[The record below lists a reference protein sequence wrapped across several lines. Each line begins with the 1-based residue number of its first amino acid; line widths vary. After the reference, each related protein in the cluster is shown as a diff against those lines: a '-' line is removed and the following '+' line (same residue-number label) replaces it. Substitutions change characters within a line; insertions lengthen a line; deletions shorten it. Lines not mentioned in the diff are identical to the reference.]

1 MHRACTGVGNFY
13 NLYSPATATLDCSMS
28 RPRRPRSIRAHL
40 IGLLLAGLV
49 PVAAFAAVLL
59 LQLWVGQ
66 RDEVRGQHEGA
77 VNALATVVERE
88 LEGGIRRL
96 ELLGSSPI
104 LRTGAIDQY
113 RALAQNFLALSPD
126 WENIVLLDPT
136 GRQLFNLAAPADR
149 ALPPATDRAYAR
161 AIIDTGRPAVSDV
174 FVGAVTGR
182 PVVDLAVPV
191 IHADRVRYVL
201 AATLELGQLEAML
214 LKHVHENGVA
224 VVLDR
229 EHRIIRRSRGG
240 AAHAGKQTVPA
251 LHASIEQAPRGWGR
265 FRTFEGDAVYT
276 AWAPVPAF
284 GWTVAV
290 GIPAAPI
297 EQSLTRSLALLGG
310 MGLLV
315 FMASGWLAIA
325 AARRGAGA
333 IRAAAV
339 AAQDVAAGRPVA
351 MPPTRIAELDGLGD
365 ALRAASARLA
375 HEADIRIAA
384 ESERNALLE
393 RERAARAH
401 AESESRAKDEFLAML
416 GHELRNPLAA
426 ISNAGRVLERVNLT
440 SPAAGRA
447 LEVINRQAAHQGRLL
462 DDLLDVARVMHS
474 KIAIK
479 RVPVDVADCARRAL
493 AALSAA
499 GKTGAHRFET
509 SLAPAWVSGDAIR
522 LEQIIVNLVGNA
534 IKFTPPGGTVKIA
547 TERAGHDVVIC
558 VADSGVGIEPGLL
571 PRIFD
576 LFKQGKQ
583 EPARAAGGL
592 GIGLTLVRRLA
603 ELHDGTAEAYSAGA
617 GRGARFVVRLRAIE
631 PVPAAAGADRQ
642 PRQDGRARRILVVED
657 NADVRE
663 MLQAALTVEGHD
675 VRAVADGAAAL
686 ATAADMRP
694 EVAII
699 DIGLPGMDGY
709 ELAGALRAQF
719 KGELRLI
726 ALSGY
731 GLADDLR
738 RSSAA
743 GFEAHLVK
751 PVDPIRLAALLGA
764 ETARPIKDA
773 AT

>member
-1 MHRACTGVGNFY
+1 MA
-13 NLYSPATATLDCSMS
+13 ATLDCGMP
-28 RPRRPRSIRAHL
+28 RPSRPRSIRTHL

-66 RDEVRGQHEGA
+66 RDQVRAQHEGA

-96 ELLGSSPI
+96 ELLASSPV

-113 RALAQNFLALSPD
+113 RTLAQNFLALSPD
-126 WENIVLLDPT
+126 WENIVLLDLSA
-136 GRQLFNLAAPADR
+136 RQLFNLAAPADR

-174 FVGAVTGR
+174 FVGAVTGK

-240 AAHAGKQTVPA
+240 TAYVGRPTVPA
-251 LHASIEQAPRGWGR
+251 LHASIERAPRGWGR
-265 FRTFEGDAVYT
+265 FVAFEGDAVYT

-315 FMASGWLAIA
+315 FMASSWMAIA
-325 AARRGAGA
+325 AARRGAAA
-333 IRAAAV
+333 IRAAAD
-339 AAQDVAAGRPVA
+339 AAQDVAAGRTVS
-351 MPPTRIAELDGLGD
+351 MPRTRIAELDGLGD
-365 ALRAASARLA
+365 ALCAAGARLA

-401 AESESRAKDEFLAML
+401 AEAESRAKDEFLAML

-426 ISNAGRVLERVNLT
+426 ISNAGRVLERVDLT

-474 KIAIK
+474 KIGIK
-479 RVPVDVADCARRAL
+479 RVPVDVGDCARRAL

-509 SLAPAWVSGDAIR
+509 SLASVWVSGDATR

-534 IKFTPPGGTVKIA
+534 IKFTPPGGTVNIA
-547 TERAGHDVVIC
+547 TEREGNDAVIR

-576 LFKQGKQ
+576 LFTQGKQ
-583 EPARAAGGL
+583 QPARAAGGL

-631 PVPAAAGADRQ
+631 PVPAAAGGDRPVLQ
-642 PRQDGRARRILVVED
+642 GRARRVLVVED

-663 MLQAALTVEGHD
+663 MLEATLVVEGHE

-686 ATAADMRP
+686 AAAARLRP
-694 EVAII
+694 DVVII
-699 DIGLPGMDGY
+699 DIGLPVMDGY
-709 ELAGALRAQF
+709 ELAAALRARF
-719 KGELRLI
+719 GDLRLI

-731 GLADDLR
+731 GLAEDVR

-751 PVDPIRLAALLGA
+751 PVDSVRLAALLGA
-764 ETARPIKDA
+764 ESAPPVRNEA
-773 AT
+773 A